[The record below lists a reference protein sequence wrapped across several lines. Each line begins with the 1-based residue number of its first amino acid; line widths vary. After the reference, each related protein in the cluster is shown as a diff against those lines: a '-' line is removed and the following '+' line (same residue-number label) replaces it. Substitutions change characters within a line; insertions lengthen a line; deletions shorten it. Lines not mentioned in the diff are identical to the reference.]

1 MQQGLFHLLQVISVG
16 TGVLGM
22 LGNKGAVAVRLRLYD
37 SSLCIV
43 NSHLSSGAW
52 ALTCPALAVARSDCC
67 RLLCLLLIHGLVD
80 FCDNG
85 CC

>member
-43 NSHLSSGAW
+43 NSHLSSGA
-52 ALTCPALAVARSDCC
+52 
-67 RLLCLLLIHGLVD
+67 
-80 FCDNG
+80 
-85 CC
+85 